1 MNRQQNQ
8 NGVYSSSYPTDEPV
22 DEAEDASLV
31 KTCHLCGKAQCGQR
45 KGRVRCAYCK
55 RIFCLQ
61 QLYKKFKIKAS
72 VEDTDFKCP
81 RCLGICCC
89 VCNCQR
95 PPPHVHCK
103 VYKVRQNKK
112 KLPDQPTLPIYRN
125 PDIRVQPPP
134 VKQENVISY
143 PSAPAF
149 PNALSLPSQPPE
161 PILANVNDPSSSAF
175 SYYSTDIPGIQHSDW
190 LTQLNLQIL
199 DNGDMLNSVPSF
211 FNASVDNSSSD
222 YHISANDKFI
232 DALRD
237 YINRRQDL
245 SSVNRH
251 QMEKQLLE
259 SARKLQMKAAKSDL
273 VFRMVDSFNRNTV
286 QATVTWKL
294 TNVFKEKKASLN
306 VLPYFHTINRFYP
319 TVLFSLETSDT
330 KYEDQNDHRTLSI
343 TYFNTRA
350 VKDIPSLC
358 TCIALLDTIF
368 QRAADVE
375 SEEKWT
381 EPNLSWKRPENVD
394 VKTLGRMVEMF
405 DESKKK
411 LEAVAD
417 PCRVCVSYSRSSFG
431 MSFENLPLM
440 CLIMKRVSTDY
451 PSVIYS
457 LERMTSDD
465 QRVVFMLLFSENQNW
480 VKILNGYES
489 NIEVCREE
497 NSLLSRTTSQMLLD
511 M

>member
-1 MNRQQNQ
+1 M
-8 NGVYSSSYPTDEPV
+8 
-22 DEAEDASLV
+22 V

-134 VKQENVISY
+134 VKQENAISY

-175 SYYSTDIPGIQHSDW
+175 SYYSTDIPGSGIGSIASLVVQHSDW

-222 YHISANDKFI
+222 YRCSLRFRSRVDISANDKFI

-251 QMEKQLLE
+251 QMI
-259 SARKLQMKAAKSDL
+259 SCA
-273 VFRMVDSFNRNTV
+273 
-286 QATVTWKL
+286 
-294 TNVFKEKKASLN
+294 
-306 VLPYFHTINRFYP
+306 
-319 TVLFSLETSDT
+319 
-330 KYEDQNDHRTLSI
+330 
-343 TYFNTRA
+343 
-350 VKDIPSLC
+350 
-358 TCIALLDTIF
+358 
-368 QRAADVE
+368 
-375 SEEKWT
+375 
-381 EPNLSWKRPENVD
+381 
-394 VKTLGRMVEMF
+394 
-405 DESKKK
+405 
-411 LEAVAD
+411 
-417 PCRVCVSYSRSSFG
+417 
-431 MSFENLPLM
+431 
-440 CLIMKRVSTDY
+440 
-451 PSVIYS
+451 
-457 LERMTSDD
+457 
-465 QRVVFMLLFSENQNW
+465 
-480 VKILNGYES
+480 
-489 NIEVCREE
+489 
-497 NSLLSRTTSQMLLD
+497 LSRAFLTITKSNCSNRRASCR
-511 M
+511 